1 MNFLKVCLKLPNLG
15 LLAFHIIFVIIM
27 PYIFL
32 AYDQINILQ
41 FYWPLLISLATIF
54 TETGKPFI
62 FNNLYSSNPKN
73 FIEFVSSNIINV
85 VAVMGIIWQSLNYY
99 TSSQHKEKSI
109 IISAILFLVT
119 FPLAREGT
127 VFIIRKWD
135 KFIRNRTDMNVK
147 YNYHKFIIGFIYM
160 IFLISIQVI
169 LLNLTSTSTIP
180 HMIDINEHNTKDIY
194 NNIDSL
200 KQKAGKNR
208 RNTRK

>member
-1 MNFLKVCLKLPNLG
+1 
-15 LLAFHIIFVIIM
+15 
-27 PYIFL
+27 
-32 AYDQINILQ
+32 
-41 FYWPLLISLATIF
+41 
-54 TETGKPFI
+54 
-62 FNNLYSSNPKN
+62 
-73 FIEFVSSNIINV
+73 
-85 VAVMGIIWQSLNYY
+85 
-99 TSSQHKEKSI
+99 
-109 IISAILFLVT
+109 
-119 FPLAREGT
+119 
-127 VFIIRKWD
+127 
-135 KFIRNRTDMNVK
+135 MNVK